1 MILTHTRQSQNYK
14 DLQTDDNSTTNLKL
28 KIIITLI
35 LVRLSLRLAMVH
47 ILNFPRD
54 DFDIRD

>member
-14 DLQTDDNSTTNLKL
+14 DLQTDDSSTNLKL

>member
-14 DLQTDDNSTTNLKL
+14 DLQTDDNSTNFKL